1 MQMEEPKRNERV
13 LIVGILLF
21 VLIVGFLLI
30 VLYSTKNKNQVKIYS
45 ISGESENFYYN
56 NALFISSNIKNI
68 FVYGELEYKTRDINI
83 TNVALMSGER
93 LIIRSDSLPKGVSI
107 ENYGYD
113 ELFPKEVVKNLDNW
127 YLEITYSN
135 GKETK
140 TEKLELNKNYLM
152 KKQEVQPIAMN

>member
-1 MQMEEPKRNERV
+1 MEEPKRNERV

-68 FVYGELEYKTRDINI
+68 FVYGELENKTRDINI

-93 LIIRSDSLPKGVSI
+93 LIIRSDSLPKGMSI

-113 ELFPKEVVKNLDNW
+113 ELFSKEVVKNLDNW

-135 GKETK
+135 SKETK
-140 TEKLELNKNYLM
+140 TEKIELNNNYLM

>member
-1 MQMEEPKRNERV
+1 MEEPKRNERV

-68 FVYGELEYKTRDINI
+68 FVYGELENKTRDINI

-93 LIIRSDSLPKGVSI
+93 LIIRSDSLPKGMSI

-113 ELFPKEVVKNLDNW
+113 ELFSKEVVKNLDNW

-135 GKETK
+135 SKETK
-140 TEKLELNKNYLM
+140 TEKLELNNNYLM
-152 KKQEVQPIAMN
+152 KKQEVQPIAMK

>member
-1 MQMEEPKRNERV
+1 MEEPKRNERV

-30 VLYSTKNKNQVKIYS
+30 VLYSIKNKNQVKIYS
-45 ISGESENFYYN
+45 INGESENFYYN
-56 NALFISSNIKNI
+56 NALFISSNVKNI

-93 LIIRSDSLPKGVSI
+93 LIISSDSLPKGISI

-113 ELFPKEVVKNLDNW
+113 ELFPEEVVKNLDNW

-135 GKETK
+135 SKETK
-140 TEKLELNKNYLM
+140 TEKLELNNNYLM

>member
-1 MQMEEPKRNERV
+1 MEEPKRNERV

-45 ISGESENFYYN
+45 INGESENFYYN

-68 FVYGELEYKTRDINI
+68 FVYGEIEYKTRDINI

-93 LIIRSDSLPKGVSI
+93 LIIRSDSLPKGMSI

-135 GKETK
+135 SKETK
-140 TEKLELNKNYLM
+140 TEKLELNNNYLM

>member
-1 MQMEEPKRNERV
+1 MEEPKRNERV

-21 VLIVGFLLI
+21 VLIVWFLLI

-68 FVYGELEYKTRDINI
+68 FVYGELENKTRDINI

-93 LIIRSDSLPKGVSI
+93 LIIRSDSLPKGMSI

-135 GKETK
+135 SKETK
-140 TEKLELNKNYLM
+140 TEKLELNNNYLM

>member
-1 MQMEEPKRNERV
+1 MEEPKRNERV

-68 FVYGELEYKTRDINI
+68 FVYGELKNKTRDINI

-93 LIIRSDSLPKGVSI
+93 LIIRSDSLPKGMSI

-113 ELFPKEVVKNLDNW
+113 ELFSKEVVKNLDNW

-135 GKETK
+135 SKETK
-140 TEKLELNKNYLM
+140 TEKLELNNNYLM

>member
-1 MQMEEPKRNERV
+1 MEEPKRNERV

-68 FVYGELEYKTRDINI
+68 FVYGELENKTRDINI

-93 LIIRSDSLPKGVSI
+93 LIIRSDSLPKGMSI

-113 ELFPKEVVKNLDNW
+113 ELFSKEVVKNLDNW

-135 GKETK
+135 SKETK
-140 TEKLELNKNYLM
+140 TEKLELNNNYLM
-152 KKQEVQPIAMN
+152 KKQEVQSIAMN

>member
-1 MQMEEPKRNERV
+1 MEEPKRNERV

-45 ISGESENFYYN
+45 INGESENFYYN

-68 FVYGELEYKTRDINI
+68 FVYGELEYKTKDINI

-93 LIIRSDSLPKGVSI
+93 LIIRSDSLPKGMSI
-107 ENYGYD
+107 ENYGYG

-135 GKETK
+135 SKETK
-140 TEKLELNKNYLM
+140 TEKLELNNNYLM
-152 KKQEVQPIAMN
+152 KKQEVQPITMN

>member
-1 MQMEEPKRNERV
+1 MEEPKRNERV

-56 NALFISSNIKNI
+56 NALFISSNVKNI

-93 LIIRSDSLPKGVSI
+93 LIISSDSLPKGISI

-113 ELFPKEVVKNLDNW
+113 ELFPEEVVKNLDNW

-135 GKETK
+135 SKETK
-140 TEKLELNKNYLM
+140 TEKLELNNNYLM

>member
-1 MQMEEPKRNERV
+1 MEEPKRNERV

-45 ISGESENFYYN
+45 ISGESENFYFN

-68 FVYGELEYKTRDINI
+68 FVYGELENKTRDINI

-93 LIIRSDSLPKGVSI
+93 LIIRSDSLPKGMSI

-113 ELFPKEVVKNLDNW
+113 ELFSKEVVKNLDNW

-135 GKETK
+135 SKETK
-140 TEKLELNKNYLM
+140 TEKLELNNNYLM

>member
-1 MQMEEPKRNERV
+1 MEEPKRNERV

-56 NALFISSNIKNI
+56 NALFISSNVKNI
-68 FVYGELEYKTRDINI
+68 FVYGELENKTRDINI

-93 LIIRSDSLPKGVSI
+93 LIIRSDSLPKGISI

-113 ELFPKEVVKNLDNW
+113 ELFPEEVVKNLDNW

-135 GKETK
+135 SKETK
-140 TEKLELNKNYLM
+140 TEKLELNNNYLM
-152 KKQEVQPIAMN
+152 KRQEVQPIAMN

>member
-1 MQMEEPKRNERV
+1 MEEPKRNERV

-83 TNVALMSGER
+83 TNVASMSGER
-93 LIIRSDSLPKGVSI
+93 LIIRSDSLPKGMSI

-135 GKETK
+135 SKETK
-140 TEKLELNKNYLM
+140 TEKLELNNNYLM

>member
-1 MQMEEPKRNERV
+1 MEEPKRNERV

-30 VLYSTKNKNQVKIYS
+30 VLYSIKNKNQVKIYS

-56 NALFISSNIKNI
+56 NALFISSNVKNI

-93 LIIRSDSLPKGVSI
+93 LIISSDSLPKGISI

-113 ELFPKEVVKNLDNW
+113 ELFPEEVVKNLDNW

-135 GKETK
+135 SKETK
-140 TEKLELNKNYLM
+140 TEKLELNNNYLM

>member
-1 MQMEEPKRNERV
+1 MEEPKRNERV

-68 FVYGELEYKTRDINI
+68 CLRRTR
-83 TNVALMSGER
+83 
-93 LIIRSDSLPKGVSI
+93 K
-107 ENYGYD
+107 
-113 ELFPKEVVKNLDNW
+113 
-127 YLEITYSN
+127 
-135 GKETK
+135 
-140 TEKLELNKNYLM
+140 
-152 KKQEVQPIAMN
+152 

>member
-1 MQMEEPKRNERV
+1 MEEPKRNERV

-30 VLYSTKNKNQVKIYS
+30 VLYSTKNKNQFKIYS

-56 NALFISSNIKNI
+56 NALFISSNVKNI
-68 FVYGELEYKTRDINI
+68 FVYGELENKTRDINI

-93 LIIRSDSLPKGVSI
+93 LIIRSDSLPKGMSI

-113 ELFPKEVVKNLDNW
+113 ELFSKEVVKNLDNW

-135 GKETK
+135 SKETK
-140 TEKLELNKNYLM
+140 TEKLELNNNYLM

>member
-1 MQMEEPKRNERV
+1 MEEPKRNERV

-30 VLYSTKNKNQVKIYS
+30 VLYSTKNKNQVMIYS

-68 FVYGELEYKTRDINI
+68 FVYGELENKTRDINI

-93 LIIRSDSLPKGVSI
+93 LIIRSDSLPKGMSI

-113 ELFPKEVVKNLDNW
+113 ELFSKEVVKNLDNW

-135 GKETK
+135 SKETK
-140 TEKLELNKNYLM
+140 TEKLELNNNYLM

>member
-1 MQMEEPKRNERV
+1 MEEPKRNEKV

-68 FVYGELEYKTRDINI
+68 FVYGELENKTRDINI

-93 LIIRSDSLPKGVSI
+93 LIIRSDSLPKGMSI

-113 ELFPKEVVKNLDNW
+113 ELFSKEVVKNLDNW

-135 GKETK
+135 SKETK
-140 TEKLELNKNYLM
+140 TEKLELNNNYLM

>member
-1 MQMEEPKRNERV
+1 MEEPKRNERV

-56 NALFISSNIKNI
+56 NALFISSNVKNI

-83 TNVALMSGER
+83 TNIALMSGER
-93 LIIRSDSLPKGVSI
+93 LIISSDSLPKGISI

-113 ELFPKEVVKNLDNW
+113 ELFPEEVVKNLDNW

-135 GKETK
+135 SKETK
-140 TEKLELNKNYLM
+140 TEKLELNNNYLM

>member
-1 MQMEEPKRNERV
+1 MEEPKRNERV
-13 LIVGILLF
+13 LIVGLLLF

-56 NALFISSNIKNI
+56 NALFISSNVKNI
-68 FVYGELEYKTRDINI
+68 FVYGELENKTRDINI

-93 LIIRSDSLPKGVSI
+93 LIIRSDSLPKGMSI

-113 ELFPKEVVKNLDNW
+113 ELFSKEVVKNLDNW

-135 GKETK
+135 SKETK
-140 TEKLELNKNYLM
+140 TEKLELNNNYLM

>member
-1 MQMEEPKRNERV
+1 MEEPKRNERV

-56 NALFISSNIKNI
+56 NALFISSNVKNI
-68 FVYGELEYKTRDINI
+68 FVYGELENKTRDINI

-93 LIIRSDSLPKGVSI
+93 LIISSDSLPKGISI

-113 ELFPKEVVKNLDNW
+113 ELFPEEVVKNLDNW

-135 GKETK
+135 SKETK
-140 TEKLELNKNYLM
+140 TEKLELNNNYLM

>member
-1 MQMEEPKRNERV
+1 MEEPKRNERV

-45 ISGESENFYYN
+45 INGESENFYYN

-93 LIIRSDSLPKGVSI
+93 LIIRSDSLPKGMSI

-135 GKETK
+135 SKETK
-140 TEKLELNKNYLM
+140 TEKLELNNNYLM

>member
-1 MQMEEPKRNERV
+1 MEEPKRNERV

-21 VLIVGFLLI
+21 VLIVGFFLI

-68 FVYGELEYKTRDINI
+68 FVYGELENKTRDINI

-93 LIIRSDSLPKGVSI
+93 LIIRSDSLPKGMSI

-113 ELFPKEVVKNLDNW
+113 ELFSKEVVKNLDNW

-135 GKETK
+135 SKETK
-140 TEKLELNKNYLM
+140 TEKLELNNNYLM

>member
-1 MQMEEPKRNERV
+1 MEEPKRNERV

-45 ISGESENFYYN
+45 INGESENFYYN

-83 TNVALMSGER
+83 TNIALMSGER
-93 LIIRSDSLPKGVSI
+93 LIIRSDSLPKGMSI

-135 GKETK
+135 SKETK
-140 TEKLELNKNYLM
+140 TEKLELNNNYLM

>member
-1 MQMEEPKRNERV
+1 MEEPKRNERV

-45 ISGESENFYYN
+45 INGESENFYYN

-93 LIIRSDSLPKGVSI
+93 LIIRSDSLPKGMSI

-135 GKETK
+135 SKETK
-140 TEKLELNKNYLM
+140 TEKLELNNNYLM
-152 KKQEVQPIAMN
+152 KKQEVQPITMN

>member
-1 MQMEEPKRNERV
+1 MEEPKRNERV

-45 ISGESENFYYN
+45 ISSESENFYYN
-56 NALFISSNIKNI
+56 NALFISSNVKNI

-93 LIIRSDSLPKGVSI
+93 LIISSDSLPKGISI

-113 ELFPKEVVKNLDNW
+113 ELFPEEVVKNLDNW

-135 GKETK
+135 SKETK
-140 TEKLELNKNYLM
+140 TEKLELNNNYLM

>member
-1 MQMEEPKRNERV
+1 MEEPKRNERV

-68 FVYGELEYKTRDINI
+68 FVYGELENKTRDINI
-83 TNVALMSGER
+83 TNVDLMSGER
-93 LIIRSDSLPKGVSI
+93 LIIRSDSLPKGMSI

-113 ELFPKEVVKNLDNW
+113 ELFSKEVVKNLDNW

-135 GKETK
+135 SKETK
-140 TEKLELNKNYLM
+140 TEKLELNNNYLM

>member
-1 MQMEEPKRNERV
+1 MEEPKRNERV

-68 FVYGELEYKTRDINI
+68 FVYGELENKTRNINI

-93 LIIRSDSLPKGVSI
+93 LIIRSDSLPKGMSI

-113 ELFPKEVVKNLDNW
+113 ELFSKEVVKNLDNW

-135 GKETK
+135 SKETK
-140 TEKLELNKNYLM
+140 TEKLELNNNYLM
-152 KKQEVQPIAMN
+152 KKQKVQPIAMN

>member
-1 MQMEEPKRNERV
+1 MEEPKRNERV
-13 LIVGILLF
+13 LIIGILLF

-68 FVYGELEYKTRDINI
+68 FVYGELENKTRDINI

-93 LIIRSDSLPKGVSI
+93 LIIRSDSLPKGMSI

-113 ELFPKEVVKNLDNW
+113 ELFPEEVVKNLDNW

-135 GKETK
+135 SKETK
-140 TEKLELNKNYLM
+140 TEKLELNNNYLM

>member
-1 MQMEEPKRNERV
+1 MEEPKRNEMV

-68 FVYGELEYKTRDINI
+68 FVYGELENKTRDINI

-93 LIIRSDSLPKGVSI
+93 LIIRSDSLPKGMSI

-113 ELFPKEVVKNLDNW
+113 ELFSKEVVKNLDNW

-135 GKETK
+135 SKETK
-140 TEKLELNKNYLM
+140 TEKLELNNNYLM

>member
-1 MQMEEPKRNERV
+1 MEEPKRNERV

-68 FVYGELEYKTRDINI
+68 FVYGELENKTRDTNI

-93 LIIRSDSLPKGVSI
+93 LIIRSDSLPKGMSI

-113 ELFPKEVVKNLDNW
+113 ELFSKEVVKNLDNW

-135 GKETK
+135 SKETK
-140 TEKLELNKNYLM
+140 TEKLELNNNYLM

>member
-1 MQMEEPKRNERV
+1 MEEPKRNERV

-30 VLYSTKNKNQVKIYS
+30 VLYSTRNKSQVKIYS

-93 LIIRSDSLPKGVSI
+93 LIIRSDSLPKGMSI

-135 GKETK
+135 SKETK
-140 TEKLELNKNYLM
+140 TEKLELNNNYLM

>member
-1 MQMEEPKRNERV
+1 MEEPKRNERV

-68 FVYGELEYKTRDINI
+68 FVYGELENKTRDINI
-83 TNVALMSGER
+83 TNVALMSGKR
-93 LIIRSDSLPKGVSI
+93 LIIRSDSLPKGMSI

-113 ELFPKEVVKNLDNW
+113 ELFSKEVVKNLDNW

-135 GKETK
+135 SKETK
-140 TEKLELNKNYLM
+140 TEKLELNNNYLM

>member
-1 MQMEEPKRNERV
+1 MEEPKRNERV

-56 NALFISSNIKNI
+56 NALFISSNVKNI

-83 TNVALMSGER
+83 TNVVLMSGER
-93 LIIRSDSLPKGVSI
+93 LIISSDSLPKGISI

-113 ELFPKEVVKNLDNW
+113 ELFPEEVVKNLDNW

-135 GKETK
+135 SKETK
-140 TEKLELNKNYLM
+140 TEKLELNNNYLM

>member
-1 MQMEEPKRNERV
+1 MEEPKRNERV

-56 NALFISSNIKNI
+56 NALFISSNVKNI

-93 LIIRSDSLPKGVSI
+93 LIISSDSLPKGISV

-113 ELFPKEVVKNLDNW
+113 ELFPEEVVKNLDNW

-135 GKETK
+135 SKETK
-140 TEKLELNKNYLM
+140 TEKLELNNNYLM

>member
-1 MQMEEPKRNERV
+1 MEEPKRNERV

-30 VLYSTKNKNQVKIYS
+30 VLYSTKNKNQVKIYF

-93 LIIRSDSLPKGVSI
+93 LIIRSDSLPKGISI

-135 GKETK
+135 SKETK
-140 TEKLELNKNYLM
+140 TEKLELNNNYLM